1 MAVKKFSGSHLKIV
15 NSGNY
20 IANQKSSLVLKIYK
34 LSLLSL
40 HRVPL
45 HWLRS
50 KMSRNTFMIV
60 SCILVGLTA
69 GAAAV
74 AMKTLV
80 HYMYNLSHNDWGVSP
95 ILQKIIFFG
104 FPFFGIVLTVFIVK
118 TFLNDQDGKGL
129 SNILYNVAKGG
140 SDVPRKKMWSQ
151 LVTTPITVGLGGSS
165 GLEAPIAIT
174 GAAIGSNFGIAYKLN
189 YRDKTLLLASGVAA
203 GIAGVF
209 NAPIAGVMFSI
220 EVILAG
226 IAVIEFIPLILA
238 SVAGTLFSQIV
249 LTENILFSF
258 TGQEHFNYYNTP
270 YYVILGLLCGACSL
284 FFAIVSNTT
293 EKFFNRFPKKG
304 YYKAVTGGII
314 LVGLCI
320 LFPSFFGEGYE
331 SIIHLANNEA
341 ANTLKNGI
349 WDNWTTN
356 ELFIIIMIG
365 VIGTLKSIATSVTI
379 FSGGNGGNFAPSLFV
394 GAHLGFFFASI
405 MNYMAKYLPWLGK
418 IPVSNFALVGMCGIL
433 SGVMYAPIT
442 AIFLIAEVAGGYGL
456 IIPLMIVSSISY
468 FFVRQFNPYSL
479 TAVKLGEKGVLLTE
493 DADKNILSVLTLD
506 TLVDKKAYCLY
517 ENDGKKEIMLAL
529 KRSHRNIFPVISSDR
544 KLKGVIIMDQLKEV
558 MMDPTKDYNVNDFMR
573 APDALIQ
580 VDENLVDAMKKF
592 DDTKAWSLPVLNGDV
607 FVGMISKS
615 QLLNSYR
622 KELLK
627 QSM

>member
-1 MAVKKFSGSHLKIV
+1 
-15 NSGNY
+15 
-20 IANQKSSLVLKIYK
+20 
-34 LSLLSL
+34 
-40 HRVPL
+40 
-45 HWLRS
+45 
-50 KMSRNTFMIV
+50 MIV

-80 HYMYNLSHNDWGVSP
+80 HYMYELSHNDWGVSS
-95 ILQKIIFFG
+95 LFQKIIFYA
-104 FPFFGIVLTVFIVK
+104 FPLLGIVLTVFVVK
-118 TFLNDQDGKGL
+118 AFLKGQDGKGL
-129 SNILYNVAKGG
+129 SNILFNVAKGG
-140 SDVPRKKMWSQ
+140 SDVPRRKMYSQ
-151 LVTTPITVGLGGSS
+151 LITTPITVGLGGSS

-174 GAAIGSNFGIAYKLN
+174 GAAIGSNFGNAYKLN

-238 SVAGTLFSQIV
+238 SVAGTLFCQIV
-249 LTENILFSF
+249 LNQNILFSF
-258 TGQEHFNYYNTP
+258 PQQESFNYYNTP
-270 YYVILGLLCGACSL
+270 FYILLGLFCGACSL
-284 FFAIVSNTT
+284 FFAGASNIT
-293 EKFFNRFPKKG
+293 EKLLNKLPSKG
-304 YYKAVTGGII
+304 YYRAILGGMV

-320 LFPSFFGEGYE
+320 LFPSFFGEGYI
-331 SIIHLANNEA
+331 SIENLASNKAPE
-341 ANTLKNGI
+341 TLKNGI
-349 WDNWTTN
+349 WDSWTTN
-356 ELFIIIMIG
+356 ELFIIVMIG
-365 VIGTLKSIATSVTI
+365 VIGTFKSIATSVTI

-394 GAHLGFFFASI
+394 GAHLGFFFSSLV
-405 MNYMAKYLPWLGK
+405 NYIYKYFGLDLTK
-418 IPVSNFALVGMCGIL
+418 IPVSNFTLVGMCGIL

-442 AIFLIAEVAGGYGL
+442 AIFLIAEVTGGYGL

-468 FFVRQFNPYSL
+468 FFVKQFKPQSL
-479 TAVKLGEKGVLLTE
+479 TAIKLEEKGVILSD

-506 TLVDKKAYCLY
+506 KLVDKKAYCLY
-517 ENDGKKEIMLAL
+517 EGDGKKEIMLAL

-558 MMDPTKDYNVNDFMR
+558 MMDPTKDYNVNDFMK

-580 VDENLVDAMKKF
+580 VSENLVDAMKKF
-592 DDTKAWSLPVLNGDV
+592 DETNAWSLPVLDGEI

-622 KELLK
+622 KELIK
-627 QSM
+627 QSN

>member
-1 MAVKKFSGSHLKIV
+1 M
-15 NSGNY
+15 
-20 IANQKSSLVLKIYK
+20 
-34 LSLLSL
+34 SLLSL

-50 KMSRNTFMIV
+50 KMSRNTFMII

-95 ILQKIIFFG
+95 LIQKIIFYA
-104 FPFFGIVLTVFIVK
+104 FPLFGIILTVFIVK
-118 TFLNDQDGKGL
+118 TFLRGQDGKGL
-129 SNILYNVAKGG
+129 SNILFNVAKGG

-174 GAAIGSNFGIAYKLN
+174 GAAIGSNFGQAYQLN

-238 SVAGTLFSQIV
+238 SVAGTLFCQIV
-249 LTENILFSF
+249 LNQNILFSF
-258 TGQEHFNYYNTP
+258 PKQEIFNYYNTP
-270 YYVILGLLCGACSL
+270 FYIVLGLLCGACSL
-284 FFAIVSNTT
+284 FYAGASNIT
-293 EKFFNRFPKKG
+293 EKIFNKITPKG
-304 YYKAVTGGII
+304 YIRAIIGGLI

-320 LFPSFFGEGYE
+320 LFPSYFGEGYL
-331 SIIHLANNEA
+331 SVTNLANNNPA
-341 ANTLKNGI
+341 DSLKNGI
-349 WDNWTTN
+349 WDEWTTN
-356 ELFIIIMIG
+356 ELFIIVAIG
-365 VIGTLKSIATSVTI
+365 VIGTLKSVATSVTI

-394 GAHLGFFFASI
+394 GAHLGFFFACI
-405 MNYMAKYLPWLGK
+405 INYVGKTFPWLGK
-418 IPVSNFALVGMCGIL
+418 LPVSNFTLVGMCGIL

-468 FFVRQFNPYSL
+468 FFVRQFNPQSL
-479 TAVKLGEKGVLLTE
+479 TAIKLQEKGVLLSD

-506 TLVDKKAYCLY
+506 TLVDKRAYCLH
-517 ENDGKKEIMLAL
+517 ENDGKKEIVLAL
-529 KRSHRNIFPVISSDR
+529 KRSHRNIFPVISSGR
-544 KLKGVIIMDQLKEV
+544 KLVGIIVMDQLKEI
-558 MMDPTKDYNVNDFMR
+558 MMEQEKEYHVNDFMK
-573 APDALIQ
+573 APLAIIQ
-580 VDENLVDAMKKF
+580 VSENLVQAMKKF
-592 DDTKAWSLPVLNGDV
+592 DDTNAWSLPVLDGEA

-615 QLLNSYR
+615 QLLNAYR
-622 KELLK
+622 KELIK
-627 QSM
+627 QSN

>member
-1 MAVKKFSGSHLKIV
+1 M
-15 NSGNY
+15 
-20 IANQKSSLVLKIYK
+20 
-34 LSLLSL
+34 SLLSL
-40 HRVPL
+40 HRIPL

-50 KMSRNTFMIV
+50 KMSRNTFMII

-80 HYMYNLSHNDWGVSP
+80 HYMYTLSHNDWGVSP
-95 ILQKIIFFG
+95 LLQKIIFYL
-104 FPFFGIVLTVFIVK
+104 FPLLGIVLTVFVVK
-118 TFLNDQDGKGL
+118 AFLRGEDGRGL
-129 SNILYNVAKGG
+129 SNILFSVAKGG

-151 LVTTPITVGLGGSS
+151 LITTPVTVGLGGSS

-174 GAAIGSNFGIAYKLN
+174 GAAIGSNFGQAYKLN

-238 SVAGTLFSQIV
+238 SVAGTLFCQIV
-249 LTENILFSF
+249 LHQNILFSF
-258 TGQEHFNYYNTP
+258 PQQEVFNYYNTP
-270 YYVILGLLCGACSL
+270 FYIVLGLLCGACSL
-284 FFAIVSNTT
+284 FYAGASNIT
-293 EKFFNRFPKKG
+293 EKFFGKIPAG
-304 YYKAVTGGII
+304 YGRAIVGGII
-314 LVGLCI
+314 LVGFCI
-320 LFPSFFGEGYE
+320 LFPSFFGEGYN
-331 SIIHLANNEA
+331 SIANLANNHPEE
-341 ANTLKNGI
+341 TLKNGI
-349 WDNWTTN
+349 WDDWTTN

-365 VIGTLKSIATSVTI
+365 VIGTVKSIATSVTI

-394 GAHLGFFFASI
+394 GAHLGFFFSCI
-405 MNYMAKYLPWLGK
+405 INYVSKYLPSLGK
-418 IPVSNFALVGMCGIL
+418 LPVSNFTLVGMCGIL

-442 AIFLIAEVAGGYGL
+442 AIFLIAEVTGGYGL

-468 FFVRQFNPYSL
+468 FFVRQFKPQSL
-479 TAVKLGEKGVLLTE
+479 TAIKLGEKGVILSE

-517 ENDGKKEIMLAL
+517 EGDGKKEIMLAL
-529 KRSHRNIFPVISSDR
+529 KRSHRNIFPVISKDR
-544 KLKGVIIMDQLKEV
+544 KLRGIIIMDQLKEV
-558 MMDPTKDYNVNDFMR
+558 MMDPTKDYSVNDFMK
-573 APDALIQ
+573 APDAIIQ
-580 VDENLVDAMKKF
+580 VKETIVDAMKYF
-592 DDTKAWSLPVLNGDV
+592 DDTKAWSLPVADGDV

-627 QSM
+627 QSN

>member
-1 MAVKKFSGSHLKIV
+1 M
-15 NSGNY
+15 
-20 IANQKSSLVLKIYK
+20 
-34 LSLLSL
+34 SLLSL

-69 GAAAV
+69 GTAAV

-95 ILQKIIFFG
+95 LLQKIIFYS
-104 FPFFGIVLTVFIVK
+104 FPFLGIVLTVLVVR
-118 TFLNDQDGKGL
+118 TFLKGEDGKGL
-129 SNILYNVAKGG
+129 SNILYSVAKGG

-151 LVTTPITVGLGGSS
+151 LITTPVTVGLGGSS

-174 GAAIGSNFGIAYKLN
+174 GAAIGSNFAQAYKLN

-238 SVAGTLFSQIV
+238 SVAGTLFCQIV
-249 LTENILFSF
+249 LHQNILFSF
-258 TGQEHFNYYNTP
+258 PQQEIFNYYNTP
-270 YYVILGLLCGACSL
+270 YYIVLGLLCGACSL
-284 FFAIVSNTT
+284 FYAGASNIT
-293 EKFFNRFPKKG
+293 EKIFGKIPAG
-304 YYKAVTGGII
+304 YGRAAVGGII
-314 LVGLCI
+314 LVGFCI
-320 LFPSFFGEGYE
+320 LFPSFFGEGYN
-331 SIIHLANNEA
+331 SIINLANNRPEE
-341 ANTLKNGI
+341 TLKNGI
-349 WDNWTTN
+349 WDDWTTN
-356 ELFIIIMIG
+356 ELFIIVMIG
-365 VIGTLKSIATSVTI
+365 VIGTIKSIATSVTI

-394 GAHLGFFFASI
+394 GAHLGFFFSCLV
-405 MNYMAKYLPWLGK
+405 NYVTKYLPWLGK
-418 IPVSNFALVGMCGIL
+418 LPVSNFTLVGMCGIL

-442 AIFLIAEVAGGYGL
+442 AIFLIAEVTGGYGL

-468 FFVRQFNPYSL
+468 FFVRQFKPQSL
-479 TAVKLGEKGVLLTE
+479 TGVKLVEKGVLLSE

-529 KRSHRNIFPVISSDR
+529 KRSHRNIFPVVSKER
-544 KLKGVIIMDQLKEV
+544 KLRGIIIMDQLKEV
-558 MMDPTKDYNVNDFMR
+558 MMDPTKDYNVNDFMK
-573 APDALIQ
+573 APDAMIQ
-580 VDENLVDAMKKF
+580 IKENLVDAMKKF
-592 DDTKAWSLPVLNGDV
+592 DDTNAWSLPVLDGDV

-615 QLLNSYR
+615 QLLNAYR

-627 QSM
+627 QSS

>member
-1 MAVKKFSGSHLKIV
+1 MEDRPV
-15 NSGNY
+15 
-20 IANQKSSLVLKIYK
+20 
-34 LSLLSL
+34 SLLSL

-45 HWLRS
+45 HWLRT
-50 KMSRNTFMIV
+50 KMSRHTFMIV

-80 HYMYNLSHNDWGVSP
+80 HYMYKLSHNDWGVSP
-95 ILQKIIFFG
+95 ILEKIIFYA
-104 FPFFGIVLTVFIVK
+104 FPFLGIVLTVFVIK
-118 TFLNDQDGKGL
+118 TFLQGQDGKGL
-129 SNILYNVAKGG
+129 SNILYDVAKGG
-140 SDVPRKKMWSQ
+140 SDVPRKKMYSQ
-151 LVTTPITVGLGGSS
+151 LITTPITVGLGGSS

-174 GAAIGSNFGIAYKLN
+174 GAAIGSNFGQAYQLN

-226 IAVIEFIPLILA
+226 VAVIEFIPLILA

-249 LTENILFSF
+249 LREHILFSF
-258 TGQEHFNYYNTP
+258 PQQQGFNYYNTP
-270 YYVILGLLCGACSL
+270 FYIVLGLLCGACSL
-284 FFAIVSNTT
+284 FYAGASNIT
-293 EKFFNRFPKKG
+293 EKMFSKFPAKG
-304 YYKAVTGGII
+304 YYRASVGGIV
-314 LVGLCI
+314 LVGVCI

-331 SIIHLANNEA
+331 SITNLANNKPSD
-341 ANTLKNGI
+341 TLKNGI
-349 WDNWTTN
+349 WDDWTTN
-356 ELFIIIMIG
+356 ELFIIVMIG
-365 VIGTLKSIATSVTI
+365 IIGTFKSIATSITI

-394 GAHLGFFFASI
+394 GAHLGFFFSSI
-405 MNYMAKYLPWLGK
+405 VNYVYKYFNLDLARV
-418 IPVSNFALVGMCGIL
+418 PVSNFTLVGMCGIL

-442 AIFLIAEVAGGYGL
+442 AIFLIAEVTGGYGL

-479 TAVKLGEKGVLLTE
+479 TTVKLGEKGVLLTD

-506 TLVDKKAYCLY
+506 NLVDKKAYCLY
-517 ENDGKKEIMLAL
+517 ENDGRKEIVLAL
-529 KRSHRNIFPVISSDR
+529 KRSHRNIFPVLSNDR
-544 KLKGVIIMDQLKEV
+544 KLRGIIVMDQLKEI
-558 MMDPTKDYNVNDFMR
+558 MMDPSKEYSVNDFMK
-573 APDALIQ
+573 APDAIIQ
-580 VDENLVDAMKKF
+580 IHENLVDAMKKF
-592 DDTKAWSLPVLNGDV
+592 DDTNAWSLPVLNGDI

-615 QLLNSYR
+615 QLLNAYR

-627 QSM
+627 QSH

>member
-1 MAVKKFSGSHLKIV
+1 
-15 NSGNY
+15 
-20 IANQKSSLVLKIYK
+20 
-34 LSLLSL
+34 
-40 HRVPL
+40 
-45 HWLRS
+45 
-50 KMSRNTFMIV
+50 MIV

-95 ILQKIIFFG
+95 VLQKIIFYS
-104 FPFFGIVLTVFIVK
+104 FPFFGIVLTVFVIKNVLK
-118 TFLNDQDGKGL
+118 GQDGKGL
-129 SNILYNVAKGG
+129 SNILFSVAKGG

-151 LVTTPITVGLGGSS
+151 LITTPITVGLGGSS

-174 GAAIGSNFGIAYKLN
+174 GAAIGSNFGQAYQLN

-238 SVAGTLFSQIV
+238 SVAGTLFCQIV
-249 LTENILFSF
+249 LNQNILFTF
-258 TGQEHFNYYNTP
+258 PKQESFNYFNTP
-270 YYVILGLLCGACSL
+270 YYILLGLLCGACSL
-284 FFAIVSNTT
+284 FYAEASNIS
-293 EKFFNRFPKKG
+293 EKIFNRLPSKG
-304 YYKAVTGGII
+304 YYRAVLGGII
-314 LVGLCI
+314 LVGFCI
-320 LFPSFFGEGYE
+320 LFPSFFGEGYL
-331 SIIHLANNEA
+331 SIANLAENNPSA
-341 ANTLKNGI
+341 TLKNGI
-349 WDNWTTN
+349 WDNWTSN

-365 VIGTLKSIATSVTI
+365 VIGTVKSIATSVTI

-394 GAHLGFFFASI
+394 GAHLGFFFACI
-405 MNYMAKYLPWLGK
+405 INYAGKYLSWLGRL
-418 IPVSNFALVGMCGIL
+418 PVSNFTLVGMCGIL

-442 AIFLIAEVAGGYGL
+442 AIFLIAEVTGGYGL

-468 FFVRQFNPYSL
+468 FFVKQFNPHSL
-479 TAVKLGEKGVLLTE
+479 TTIKLSEKGVMLTE

-529 KRSHRNIFPVISSDR
+529 KRSHRNIFPVISADR
-544 KLKGVIIMDQLKEV
+544 KLRGIIIMDQLKEV

-573 APDALIQ
+573 APDAIIQ
-580 VDENLVDAMKKF
+580 VHENLVDAMKKF
-592 DDTKAWSLPVLNGDV
+592 DETHAWSLPVLDGEM

-622 KELLK
+622 KEVLK
-627 QSM
+627 QSN

>member
-1 MAVKKFSGSHLKIV
+1 
-15 NSGNY
+15 
-20 IANQKSSLVLKIYK
+20 
-34 LSLLSL
+34 
-40 HRVPL
+40 
-45 HWLRS
+45 
-50 KMSRNTFMIV
+50 MIV

-95 ILQKIIFFG
+95 MLQKIIFYA
-104 FPFFGIVLTVFIVK
+104 FPFLGIVLTVFIVK
-118 TFLNDQDGKGL
+118 YFLNGQDGKGL
-129 SNILYNVAKGG
+129 SNILFNVAKGG

-151 LVTTPITVGLGGSS
+151 LITTPVTVGLGGSS

-174 GAAIGSNFGIAYKLN
+174 GAAIGSNFGAAYKLN
-189 YRDKTLLLASGVAA
+189 YRDKTLLLASGIAA

-226 IAVIEFIPLILA
+226 IAIIEFIPLILA
-238 SVAGTLFSQIV
+238 SVAGTLFCQIV

-258 TGQEHFNYYNTP
+258 PHQESFNFYNTP
-270 YYVILGLLCGACSL
+270 FYIVLGVLCGACSL
-284 FFAIVSNTT
+284 FFAAASNIS
-293 EKFFNRFPKKG
+293 ENLFSKLPKKG
-304 YYKAVTGGII
+304 YYRAAIGGIV

-320 LFPSFFGEGYE
+320 LFPSFFGEGYL
-331 SIIHLANNEA
+331 SVSHLAENRA
-341 ANTLKNGI
+341 ADTLKNGI
-349 WDNWTTN
+349 WDDWTNN

-365 VIGTLKSIATSVTI
+365 VIGTLKSVATSVTI

-394 GAHLGFFFASI
+394 GAHLGFFFSALV
-405 MNYMAKYLPWLGK
+405 NYTGKYLPWLGK
-418 IPVSNFALVGMCGIL
+418 IPVSNFTLVGMCGIL

-442 AIFLIAEVAGGYGL
+442 AIFLIAEVTGGYGL
-456 IIPLMIVSSISY
+456 IIPLMIVSSISF

-479 TAVKLGEKGVLLTE
+479 TSVKLGEKGVLITE
-493 DADKNILSVLTLD
+493 DADKNLLSMLTLD
-506 TLVDKKAYCLY
+506 NLIDKKAYCLY

-529 KRSHRNIFPVISSDR
+529 KRSHRNIFPVVTGER
-544 KLKGVIIMDQLKEV
+544 KLLGVIIMDQLKEV
-558 MMDPTKDYNVNDFMR
+558 MMDPTKDYNVNDFMKE
-573 APDALIQ
+573 PDAIIQ
-580 VDENLVDAMKKF
+580 ITENLVDAMKKF
-592 DDTKAWSLPVLNGDV
+592 DDTNAWSLPVLDREI

-615 QLLNSYR
+615 QLLNAYR

-627 QSM
+627 QSN